1 MTDTNPN
8 IAYEL
13 RRGLRRLT
21 IATVLLYL
29 GLIVVFGLGWRDA
42 SSARHDLQR
51 EEARTNAALC
61 TLRGDLEQR
70 AKASA
75 DYLAEHPEGLPGIPA
90 SIIKSNLTGQ
100 RRTIAALSGLQ
111 CIN

>member
-1 MTDTNPN
+1 MPDTNPD
-8 IAYEL
+8 IAQEL
-13 RRGLRRLT
+13 RNGLRRLT
-21 IATVLLYL
+21 YATVVLFVALVALSVYA
-29 GLIVVFGLGWRDA
+29 WRD
-42 SSARHDLQR
+42 SAAKRHDLQQ

-61 TLRGDLEQR
+61 TLRVDLEQR

-100 RRTIAALSGLQ
+100 RRTIAALSGLK
-111 CIN
+111 CVT